1 MLEPLIIEATKTSP
15 GIYLHKE
22 ENVLKVSGR
31 SIVEDPNKFYMPIY
45 TWLEDYVADPNDSTD
60 FTFDLEYFN
69 SSSARQVMKLIIQ
82 LEKITQ
88 PGKKVRVLWLFEEG
102 DEMSQERGEEIKI
115 VSKLQFDI
123 EEYANDDID
132 DYDDV

>member
-15 GIYLHKE
+15 AIYMNKE

-45 TWLEDYVADPNDSTD
+45 NWLAEYVENPNESTD

-69 SSSARQVMKLIIQ
+69 SSSARQVMKLIIL
-82 LEKITQ
+82 LEKIEEA
-88 PGKKVRVLWLFEEG
+88 GKKVRVLWLFEEG
-102 DEMSQERGEEIKI
+102 DEMSEERGEEIKI

-132 DYDDV
+132 DFDDV